1 MGRAGKV
8 LLIIWASLMTVIA
21 LGLVG
26 FEIVRALGKSSLS
39 SKSATSNP
47 MFAETEAVSVDMT
60 QTKAWQSDWVR
71 YNGEVYDYNEDIT
84 TFLIMGID
92 KDDEKVKEVVEGTDG
107 GQADSLFLLVLNP
120 HDQSIKIIGINRN
133 SMTDVDI
140 YDEYGRYQTTVVA
153 QIATQ
158 HGFGNGMEKSCEYQ
172 VKAVSNMFKQLP
184 IHGYAAINM
193 SAIPTINDQIGGV
206 DVTVLEDLT
215 KWDKALV
222 KGANVHLEGMTA
234 YHYVKSRDI
243 KVYGSS
249 DMRLERQRQYLN
261 GFIEAAR
268 QASSVNPNTAVEL
281 FTSIMDMM
289 VTNITVDEVSYLA
302 PMVTGYS
309 FDPDDLRMIEGQ
321 NQKNGEFE
329 EFIIDEDSLY
339 QTIID
344 VFYEK
349 VDNLD

>member
-1 MGRAGKV
+1 MDRKWKIF
-8 LLIIWASLMTVIA
+8 LIIWASLMTVIA

-26 FEIVRALGKSSLS
+26 FEVVRGLGKSSLN
-39 SKSATSNP
+39 SKSATTTP
-47 MFAETEAVSVDMT
+47 VLAQAEEVSVDMGAT
-60 QTKAWQSDWVR
+60 QAWQSDWVR

-84 TFLIMGID
+84 TFLVMGID
-92 KDDEKVKEVVEGTDG
+92 KNDDKVEAVAEGTDG
-107 GQADSLFLLVLNP
+107 GQADALFLLVLNP

-140 YDEYGRYQTTVVA
+140 YDEYGKYQTTVKA

-158 HGFGNGMEKSCEYQ
+158 HGFGNGVEKSCEYQ
-172 VKAVSNMFKQLP
+172 VNAVSKMFYQLP

-193 SAIPTINDQIGGV
+193 SAIPTINDQVGGV

-215 KWDKALV
+215 KFDKSLV
-222 KGANVHLEGMTA
+222 KGADVHLEGMQA
-234 YHYVKSRDI
+234 YHYVKSRDVNI
-243 KVYGSS
+243 YGSS

-261 GFIEAAR
+261 GFIDAAR
-268 QASSVNPNTAVEL
+268 RESSVNPNAAVDL

-302 PMVTGYS
+302 PLITGYS
-309 FDPDDLRMIEGQ
+309 FDTDDLRMIEGT
-321 NQKNGEFE
+321 NQKNGDFE

-349 VDNLD
+349 VDNMD